1 MDARAWITRMVAL
14 IGCCLSPMLH
24 AETFLQVYSQALQ
37 SDPAFLKAEA
47 NWRAQKLNLPITRAG
62 YLPQLA
68 VAGNAVRS
76 YTFYA
81 PASLSEVSDYNWNYG
96 YSITLTQPIFDLAAW
111 HAIKG
116 ASASVKSATATYLAA
131 QQQLMQRTAQAYFE
145 VLKAYETLIYTND
158 NKEAVWKQ
166 YLTAKRKYE
175 AGLIAVMDMYDAR
188 SRYDFVIAQEIS
200 AKNTLSD
207 KLENLH
213 ALTGHYYK
221 TLNGFS
227 IKIPLVQPNPRS
239 VDAWTKASEA
249 QNYSIQEQRFNVIAA
264 MDNIKQQVEAGYP
277 TLDLSTGFVEARA
290 VDNQNDSTNTDAV
303 NLGLNLTY
311 KPIQGGL
318 VYTSTEQARYY
329 YAAAAAELELVH
341 RQVVIQARNSYVGV
355 MAMMNRVNTD
365 RARIVSANKALVA
378 TEAGLKVGA
387 RTMLDL
393 LNDLTTLYQAQQQ
406 LADDR
411 YTYLTNVINLKAA
424 AGTLK
429 MADIMQINHWLQK
442 KIALPSTSFVD
453 VKASERQ
460 KQ

>member
-1 MDARAWITRMVAL
+1 MA
-14 IGCCLSPMLH
+14 S
-24 AETFLQVYSQALQ
+24 
-37 SDPAFLKAEA
+37 
-47 NWRAQKLNLPITRAG
+47 NWT
-62 YLPQLA
+62 
-68 VAGNAVRS
+68 
-76 YTFYA
+76 
-81 PASLSEVSDYNWNYG
+81 
-96 YSITLTQPIFDLAAW
+96 
-111 HAIKG
+111 
-116 ASASVKSATATYLAA
+116 
-131 QQQLMQRTAQAYFE
+131 
-145 VLKAYETLIYTND
+145 
-158 NKEAVWKQ
+158 
-166 YLTAKRKYE
+166 
-175 AGLIAVMDMYDAR
+175 
-188 SRYDFVIAQEIS
+188 
-200 AKNTLSD
+200 
-207 KLENLH
+207 
-213 ALTGHYYK
+213 
-221 TLNGFS
+221 
-227 IKIPLVQPNPRS
+227 
-239 VDAWTKASEA
+239 
-249 QNYSIQEQRFNVIAA
+249 
-264 MDNIKQQVEAGYP
+264 IKQQVEAGYP